1 MMEAYFKER
10 LKKLDRL
17 VNSLISLK
25 MELHPPISL
34 SSLYILKRSVV
45 VQLQFPKRSKTR
57 TR

>member
-1 MMEAYFKER
+1 MEAYFKER